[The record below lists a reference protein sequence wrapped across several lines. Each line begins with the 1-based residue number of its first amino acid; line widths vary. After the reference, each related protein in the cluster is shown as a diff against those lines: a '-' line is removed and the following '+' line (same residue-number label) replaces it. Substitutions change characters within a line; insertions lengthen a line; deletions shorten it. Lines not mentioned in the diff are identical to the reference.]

1 MSLEMNKEYEIF
13 KNKNVMITGATG
25 AIGFQLTKRF
35 LEYGA
40 NVVGLIHD
48 ESKIN
53 QFFEQ
58 YVQIGQ
64 LKYIEV
70 ELKYGAK
77 INESFK
83 QAMLFLKGRLD
94 ILVCCHGKYFE
105 GNVTD
110 TDVEQ
115 FDQNININVK
125 ANLHLLS
132 LSVPF
137 LKVTKGNAIMISSI
151 TSKII
156 ERGDF
161 LQALNKSMINSLI
174 ENAALELAS
183 FGVRVNGVS
192 LGTVNSDFRKSSFRE
207 NNDKYFTG
215 FHCILMDLPKHG
227 DSKSEEIFSIDKSAE
242 DILNFME
249 DLIEL
254 KNIKK
259 INIVALGLGGQ
270 IAIELINKNPQIID
284 KLILS
289 GLEIAD
295 FKVNKEE
302 SIINRLAKTQSEYLN
317 EKPDTFI
324 TKAYLRYFGIKKEHY
339 TDVERIL
346 ERPIKDEKTIAYES
360 LNYTIPNDL
369 KNNKEILEKEDILI
383 IFGSKE
389 DLNCTKS
396 AIELKNLFK
405 NAKLIEIIKGNHLW
419 NIIDYELFNT
429 IIIDFIK
436 SRHIEENSKVKI
448 LE

>member
-13 KNKNVMITGATG
+13 KNKNLMITGATG
-25 AIGFQLTKRF
+25 AIGSQLTKRF

-207 NNDKYFTG
+207 NNDKY
-215 FHCILMDLPKHG
+215 LEMMK
-227 DSKSEEIFSIDKSAE
+227 
-242 DILNFME
+242 NFN
-249 DLIEL
+249 L
-254 KNIKK
+254 
-259 INIVALGLGGQ
+259 
-270 IAIELINKNPQIID
+270 
-284 KLILS
+284 
-289 GLEIAD
+289 
-295 FKVNKEE
+295 
-302 SIINRLAKTQSEYLN
+302 
-317 EKPDTFI
+317 
-324 TKAYLRYFGIKKEHY
+324 
-339 TDVERIL
+339 
-346 ERPIKDEKTIAYES
+346 
-360 LNYTIPNDL
+360 
-369 KNNKEILEKEDILI
+369 LEK
-383 IFGSKE
+383 
-389 DLNCTKS
+389 
-396 AIELKNLFK
+396 KNLEPENVVDSILFLASDDAGFMTGEIMTID
-405 NAKLIEIIKGNHLW
+405 NGFELNHDLSFLIDRE
-419 NIIDYELFNT
+419 
-429 IIIDFIK
+429 
-436 SRHIEENSKVKI
+436 
-448 LE
+448 